1 MSKTLQSKW
10 LEVCDD
16 YITAFCEKHSYILD
30 YDCWVANNPGTVAC
44 ISDMF
49 VSMEDIRYDI
59 DNKVTEDKFE
69 KWYWKNL
76 ELYELGVEHWMNYS
90 SYCKGAP
97 DEWTEERMN
106 KAREMRK
113 GIHEL
118 EENLR
123 ELIEETGHEPE
134 F

>member
-30 YDCWVANNPGTVAC
+30 YDCWVTNNPGTIAC
-44 ISDMF
+44 INDMF

-59 DNKVTEDKFE
+59 DNDIPEEVFE
-69 KWYWKNL
+69 KWYWKSV
-76 ELYELGVEHWMNYS
+76 EVYELTEQKYMNFP

-97 DEWTEERMN
+97 DEWPEERLQRV
-106 KAREMRK
+106 REQKERIEEEKRK
-113 GIHEL
+113 L
-118 EENLR
+118 EEMINNFK
-123 ELIEETGHEPE
+123 TDY
-134 F
+134 